1 MRRKQIYRHLIEVAE
16 KTGIRVIEQNLR
28 ATGINAQSGL
38 CRVKGESVF
47 IMDKNLSVN
56 EKIRALSACLKQ
68 MPLEDIYIMPAVRD
82 LLDSS
87 S

>member
-1 MRRKQIYRHLIEVAE
+1 MRRKQVYRHLIEVAE

-28 ATGINAQSGL
+28 ATGVNAQSGL

-47 IMDKNLSVN
+47 IMDKKLTVN
-56 EKIRALSACLKQ
+56 EKIQALSACLKQ

-82 LLDSS
+82 LLDPSS
-87 S
+87 

>member
-1 MRRKQIYRHLIEVAE
+1 MRRKQVYQHLIEVAE

-28 ATGINAQSGL
+28 ATGVNAQSGL

-47 IMDKNLSVN
+47 IMDKHLTIN
-56 EKIRALSACLKQ
+56 EKIQTLSASLKQ

-82 LLDSS
+82 LLDPSA
-87 S
+87 

>member
-47 IMDKNLSVN
+47 IMDKNLAVN